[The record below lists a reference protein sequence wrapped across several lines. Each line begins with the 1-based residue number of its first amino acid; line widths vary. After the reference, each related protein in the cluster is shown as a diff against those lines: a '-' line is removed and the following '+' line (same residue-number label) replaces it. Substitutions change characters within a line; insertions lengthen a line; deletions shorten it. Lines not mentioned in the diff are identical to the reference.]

1 MSKVEKFMKT
11 KKYLT
16 KECIDVAKKGMENN
30 WAINK
35 VSTYIM
41 EEYKGIDQYIVLHTV
56 MNHHWKNE
64 NREEIVNEMDE
75 HFWKTI
81 ERWVNPTINRDEEKF
96 LISATNS
103 VFAIPTKY

>member
-1 MSKVEKFMKT
+1 MSKSEKFMKT

-16 KECIDVAKKGMENN
+16 QECIDIAQKAMENG

-35 VSTYIM
+35 VSTYIT
-41 EEYKGIDQYIVLHTV
+41 EEYKGIDQFIVLHTLI
-56 MNHHWKNE
+56 NHHFKNE
-64 NREEIVNEMDE
+64 GRQEIVNDMEE

-81 ERWVNPTINRDEEKF
+81 ERWVNPTPQRDEEKF
-96 LISATNS
+96 ILCAITA

>member
-1 MSKVEKFMKT
+1 
-11 KKYLT
+11 
-16 KECIDVAKKGMENN
+16 
-30 WAINK
+30 
-35 VSTYIM
+35 M